1 MLTYTVETGSAKVM
15 TGPGDDATV
24 VRKLGPG
31 DTARVKAGQWLR
43 EEQDEVHHARNAGT
57 RADRHLPRHPAPH
70 RRAGGDPGLTVD
82 RTGYPRS
89 MSEGTRDPDQPA
101 TSEPRSEPQDPLR
114 RSRTSG
120 AWVAVVAAA
129 VLLILL
135 VVFIAQNT
143 DDTHISFLWWDG
155 EAPLSVALLGAAVIG
170 IALTAV
176 VGTMRIWQLR
186 RRVRRD
192 RP

>member
-1 MLTYTVETGSAKVM
+1 
-15 TGPGDDATV
+15 
-24 VRKLGPG
+24 
-31 DTARVKAGQWLR
+31 
-43 EEQDEVHHARNAGT
+43 
-57 RADRHLPRHPAPH
+57 
-70 RRAGGDPGLTVD
+70 
-82 RTGYPRS
+82 
-89 MSEGTRDPDQPA
+89 MSEGTPAPDQQVSADP
-101 TSEPRSEPQDPLR
+101 ERQDPLR

-129 VLLILL
+129 ALLLLL

-143 DDTHISFLWWDG
+143 QDVQISFLWWDG
-155 EAPLSVALLGAAVIG
+155 EAPLSVALLIAAVIG

-192 RP
+192 RT